1 MPAWLTT
8 TEPLMKIRCSPVS
21 RRRQHGSAVIVVI
34 ALVAIVLIYVAGNVR
49 TLHFLTREVKLV
61 EQRQVRRLAAIKI
74 PRPAVMAPA
83 AETVPGTK

>member
-1 MPAWLTT
+1 
-8 TEPLMKIRCSPVS
+8 MKTRILGSS

-61 EQRQVRRLAAIKI
+61 EQRQVRRLAGIKI
-74 PRPAVMAPA
+74 QRPAVVSPTPEAAP
-83 AETVPGTK
+83 GNK